1 MPEHLHCSQEILL
14 SQSVKMNLGGK
25 NMRWG
30 GGSKKTKEA
39 HKPKRLQGGGKENNG
54 KNSNKWEKSEKDC
67 LVESI

>member
-1 MPEHLHCSQEILL
+1 MPEHLHYSQEILL

-39 HKPKRLQGGGKENNG
+39 YKPKRLQGGKRKIMARIAIN
-54 KNSNKWEKSEKDC
+54 EKSLKKI
-67 LVESI
+67 V